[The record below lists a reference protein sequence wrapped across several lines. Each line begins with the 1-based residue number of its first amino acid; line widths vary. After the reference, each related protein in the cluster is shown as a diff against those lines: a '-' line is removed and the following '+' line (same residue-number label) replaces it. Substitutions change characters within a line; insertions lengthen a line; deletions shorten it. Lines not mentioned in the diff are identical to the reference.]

1 MQPDHQLYTYSYL
14 YKITSTSPSFI
25 HKMIGLFVSSLD
37 EYISEL
43 KTLEKSRNF
52 EELRKVLHKMKP
64 GVMNLEIKGAGEV
77 LKYVSAAEAWD
88 DQISVRV
95 NKLIEIFIKIK
106 PLMEGDLEELGK
118 ELPNDIS

>member
-1 MQPDHQLYTYSYL
+1 MQPEHQLYTYSYL

-43 KTLEKSRNF
+43 QVIEKSQNF

-64 GVMNLEIKGAGEV
+64 GVMNLEIKGTGDI
-77 LKYVSAAEAWD
+77 LKYVSSKEAWD
-88 DQISVRV
+88 DSIGTRVR
-95 NKLIEIFIKIK
+95 KLIDIFIRIK
-106 PLMEGDLEELGK
+106 PLMEADLEELRK
-118 ELPNDIS
+118 EL